1 MTALA
6 PSFASCSC
14 TRSEKAAA
22 ETLFAITPST
32 NAKAP
37 LASSH
42 AIRLPRSPRRAWA
55 VGEPS
60 RPRRGSAS
68 SRACSSPLPTSRRS
82 AIAAE
87 TPSRIALETRGR
99 SSTAGRGS
107 ANARS
112 SSIQPSGVAQRS
124 AVRLDVS
131 ATTRRRN
138 AAASAPL
145 PSSRAIRR
153 FGASWLTSAPTPTN
167 TGMTA
172 TTASAR

>member
-6 PSFASCSC
+6 PSLASCSC
-14 TRSEKAAA
+14 TRFEKAAA

-42 AIRLPRSPRRAWA
+42 AIRLPRSPRSAWA

-60 RPRRGSAS
+60 MRRCGSAS

-82 AIAAE
+82 AIAAAS
-87 TPSRIALETRGR
+87 PSRTTLAASGR
-99 SSTAGRGS
+99 SSTTGRGP

-131 ATTRRRN
+131 ATTRTRN
-138 AAASAPL
+138 AAATAPP
-145 PSSRAIRR
+145 PSSRATRR
-153 FGASWLTSAPTPTN
+153 FGATWLARAPTPTK
-167 TGMTA
+167 TGITA